1 MSVKWMMCVFFAF
14 VVILVGAI
22 FLAQWALENAGKSK
36 YHKANNN
43 GKHLAQV
50 ICVIVFGLS
59 YWGYF
64 YEWWL
69 FFVYLIPLY
78 LAFIIDD
85 RIACPKIKWTNLS
98 IGELIMYAT
107 ITAFIALVFYI
118 IFQIWW
124 FFLGDD
130 YFNDGL
136 FTLSKT
142 PGELILN
149 SVILFSIIIYIASF
163 FFMKD

>member
-1 MSVKWMMCVFFAF
+1 MSLKWMMCVFFAF

-22 FLAQWALENAGKSK
+22 FLAQWALENANEYKWNK
-36 YHKANNN
+36 ETNN

-50 ICVIVFGLS
+50 ICVIAFGLS
-59 YWGYF
+59 YWSYF
-64 YEWWL
+64 YAWWL
-69 FFVYLIPLY
+69 FFVYSIPLT
-78 LAFIIDD
+78 LIFINNETISNID
-85 RIACPKIKWTNLS
+85 IKWTNLS
-98 IGELIMYAT
+98 LGDLAVYIIVT
-107 ITAFIALVFYI
+107 VFIALVFYI
-118 IFQIWW
+118 LFQIWW